1 MKMKMMGGV
10 AIGVE
15 IKEIAG
21 GWPEV
26 KVDVN
31 VRGTVREREV

>member
-1 MKMKMMGGV
+1 MKRVKGWGRHWSRD
-10 AIGVE
+10 
-15 IKEIAG
+15 KRDAG